1 MNCQIVVID
10 FGSQVTKLI
19 ARRIRELGVYCEIIP
34 FQNIT
39 KSFLENSLNLKG
51 FILSGGPAS
60 VSDKKSP
67 KIEKEILKLNI
78 PLLGIC
84 YGAQLLCKISGGTI
98 LKSKNREFGG
108 ARLEFKKKSPLT
120 NKINFLGKN
129 NQVWMSHSDVITKL
143 PVNFEIV
150 SQTQNNVNAI
160 FQNIKMRIFGVQFHP
175 EVTQTIQG
183 KKILKNFIFDVCRCK
198 KDWNVKLLKNKIIE
212 KIKQKVGNEKVIC
225 GLSGGVDSTVVA
237 SLINLS
243 IGKKLFCIYINNGLM
258 RKNETIEVSKMFK
271 ENFKINL
278 IVKDASNLFLS
289 RLKGIIDPEK
299 KRKIIGKTFIEVF
312 ESEAEKI
319 KDVKFLAQGTLYPDV
334 IESVALVNNK
344 QLTIKSHHNVGGL
357 PKKMGFKLVE
367 PLRSFFK
374 DEVRKIG
381 RLINVPDYF
390 LRRHPFPGPGLGIRI
405 IGEITKKRIRM
416 LQEADFIFIEEL
428 KRDGL
433 YDKIWQA
440 FSVLLPVQTV
450 GVMGDN
456 RTYEQ
461 ICVLRAVISTDGMT
475 AEPFQFEHKFLVN
488 CAKKIV
494 NNVKGI
500 NRVSYDITSKPPATI
515 EYE

>member
-19 ARRIRELGVYCEIIP
+19 ARRIREIGVYCEIVP
-34 FQNIT
+34 FQKVT
-39 KSFLENSLNLKG
+39 KSFLKKSKFVRG

-60 VSDKKSP
+60 VGDSHSP
-67 KIEKEILKLNI
+67 RIEKKLFEYRL

-84 YGAQLLCKISGGTI
+84 YGAQLLCKTLGGVIT
-98 LKSKNREFGG
+98 KSKDREFGG
-108 ARLEFKKKSPLT
+108 AKLNFKKKSPLT
-120 NKINFLGKN
+120 DKINFSGKQ
-129 NQVWMSHSDVITKL
+129 NQVWMSHSDVIERL
-143 PVNFEIV
+143 PPKFEVV

-160 FQNIKMRIFGVQFHP
+160 FQNVEKKIYGVQFHP
-175 EVTQTIQG
+175 EVTQSIQG
-183 KKILKNFIFDVCRCK
+183 KKILKNFVFNICSCD
-198 KDWNVKLLKNKIIE
+198 KDWNVKLLKNKIINE
-212 KIKQKVGNEKVIC
+212 IKQKVINEKVIC

-237 SLINLS
+237 SLINLA
-243 IGKKLFCIYINNGLM
+243 IGKQLFCIYIDNGLM
-258 RKNETIEVSKMFK
+258 RKNETAEVSKRFR

-278 IVKDASNLFLS
+278 IVRDASRLFLS
-289 RLKGIIDPEK
+289 RLKGVVDPEK

-312 ESEAEKI
+312 ESEAKKI
-319 KDVKFLAQGTLYPDV
+319 SDVKFLAQGTLYPDV

-357 PKKMGFKLVE
+357 PKKMGLKLVE

-381 RLINVPDYF
+381 KTIKVPDYF
-390 LRRHPFPGPGLGIRI
+390 LQRHPFPGPGLGIRI
-405 IGEITKKRIRM
+405 VGEITKKRIKM
-416 LQEADFIFIEEL
+416 LQDADHIFIEQL
-428 KRDGL
+428 KKFGL
-433 YDKIWQA
+433 YNKIWQA

-461 ICVLRAVISTDGMT
+461 ICVLRAVISSDGMT
-475 AEPFQFEHKFLVN
+475 AEPFEFEHKFLVN
-488 CAKKIV
+488 CAKQIV
-494 NNVKGI
+494 NNVRGI
-500 NRVSYDITSKPPATI
+500 NRVNYDVTSKPPATI